1 MKIQKNDWEKKTKT
15 KTKNER
21 TKKKKIPK
29 MKTYKIL
36 PEKKEP
42 QKILQQSSF
51 DIQKLLTGSLRTK
64 TTPTP
69 PLNQFNLLYKT

>member
-1 MKIQKNDWEKKTKT
+1 
-15 KTKNER
+15 
-21 TKKKKIPK
+21 